1 MATKAR
7 KKTDS
12 IKETLLN
19 QSRRFAFIQA
29 LRLLKNHLMLE
40 AAADHGDDEDASPP
54 TALSRRSW
62 QQAIRVRPELSLAFP
77 GTDIVSIEEIE
88 RDDDQAADTQMRYQ
102 ITTAFLGLYG
112 ISSPLP
118 TFYTEDLLDEARED
132 SSVSRDFIDII
143 NTPLYT
149 LFLQVWAKY
158 RLGLRI
164 VEEEDSDCLEQLFC
178 LIGLGGPEFRKQFER
193 PEGLLRY
200 TGLFTQ
206 SPRSAMGL
214 ELLLRDALKEENLQ
228 IIACMKR
235 KAAIPEDQ
243 RCRLGRGAC
252 RLGNDFYLGRQM
264 EDRMGKFRIRIGPI
278 QWATFQSFLP
288 DTNRFEKLALLTN
301 AYLDQPLEW
310 ELKVILAPE
319 ESRPAQLGVTGSSRL
334 GWSTWLFSGAAY
346 KHEVAAAF
354 EAKSA
359 EKR

>member
-1 MATKAR
+1 
-7 KKTDS
+7 
-12 IKETLLN
+12 
-19 QSRRFAFIQA
+19 
-29 LRLLKNHLMLE
+29 MLE
-40 AAADHGDDEDASPP
+40 TAAGHGDDEDASPP
-54 TALSRRSW
+54 TALRRRSW

-77 GTDIVSIEEIE
+77 GTDIASIEEIDE
-88 RDDDQAADTQMRYQ
+88 DEDPAVDTQMRYR

-112 ISSPLP
+112 VSSPLP

-149 LFLQVWAKY
+149 LFLQVWSKY

-164 VEEEDSDCLEQLFC
+164 VEEEDFDCLEQLFC

-214 ELLLRDALKEENLQ
+214 EILLRDALQEKQLH
-228 IIACMKR
+228 IIACTKR
-235 KAAIPEDQ
+235 KAAIPDDQ
-243 RCRLGRGAC
+243 LCRLGQGAC
-252 RLGNDFYLGRQM
+252 QLGNDFYLGRQM

-278 QWATFQSFLP
+278 EWATFQSFLP
-288 DTNRFEKLALLTN
+288 DTDRFQNLALLTK

-310 ELKVILAPE
+310 QLKMVLAPD
-319 ESRPAQLGVTGSSRL
+319 ESRPAQLGTTGSSRL

-346 KHEVAAAF
+346 KHEVAATF

-359 EKR
+359 EQH